1 MTGKHP
7 LAKPATSSTERPDD
21 LLEKY
26 SRDGSDHLEDTE
38 LVDMEIDQSFPASD
52 PPGWTMGSTKPH

>member
-1 MTGKHP
+1 MNGTP
-7 LAKPATSSTERPDD
+7 PFDRPTPPAPERPDD

-26 SRDGSDHLEDTE
+26 SEEGSDDLEDTE

-52 PPGWTMGSTKPH
+52 PPGWTLGFTIPR

>member
-1 MTGKHP
+1 MTVKHP
-7 LAKPATSSTERPDD
+7 IDKPAPAPERPED

-52 PPGWTMGSTKPH
+52 PPGWTMGSTKPG